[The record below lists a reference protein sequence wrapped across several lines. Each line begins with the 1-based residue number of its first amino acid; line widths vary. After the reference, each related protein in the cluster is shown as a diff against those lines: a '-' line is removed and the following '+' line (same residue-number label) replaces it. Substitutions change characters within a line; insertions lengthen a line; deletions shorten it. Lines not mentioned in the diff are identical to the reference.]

1 MALACDRTV
10 RIRATSRAGQ
20 SPRTTGA
27 QISLPLRIH
36 VRVLVLVLRKRGPGG
51 GAGGGAGAGGLL
63 AIFVV
68 FLGIRF
74 ATVACC
80 AVTVPFILRQFNMAW
95 TDGKIE
101 KLFKF
106 IVAAVVLFFRA
117 RIVNSTSGQEKAKER
132 KRD

>member
-1 MALACDRTV
+1 M
-10 RIRATSRAGQ
+10 
-20 SPRTTGA
+20 
-27 QISLPLRIH
+27 
-36 VRVLVLVLRKRGPGG
+36 RVLVLVLRKRGPGG

-117 RIVNSTSGQEKAKER
+117 RIVNSTLGQEKVKEI
-132 KRD
+132 KRDLKK